1 SLIPPKSRCL
11 PKSLSPPVYG
21 VAVTLRRGRLV
32 LPGLGAGVLLALS
45 LPPWGWWPLAP
56 IGYAVLYRRLDG
68 VAIRGRLLTTFAAG
82 SGVFGIGLFWMSEF
96 SIPGA
101 VLAVLLHAAFLA
113 AGGALT
119 PPVRYRV
126 PAFVGAMTLTEA
138 FRMRWPFGGVPLG
151 GVPLGQIGGPAGP
164 AARLGGGLV
173 LLAIAVLVGAGG
185 VELVRRRWVGAVAL
199 PIAVVL
205 VIAGALAPNGHATGK
220 QLRIAI
226 VQGGGPR
233 GYTHLQTEE
242 AAAYDRQVAA
252 SVPVRG
258 PLDLVL
264 WPEDVVHV
272 PTDVADTP
280 EGADLSAL
288 AQRTN
293 ATVVAGVVEE
303 IPGGFHNLA
312 VAWSPGG
319 DIVSRYEK
327 VRRVPFGEYVPL
339 RGLIQHVADL
349 SAVPDDAVPGHGPA
363 ILHTPAGPLGT
374 LISYEVFF
382 ANRARS
388 AIQAGAQVLLVPTN
402 AASFSTS
409 QVPTQ
414 EVAGAR
420 LRAVET
426 GRWLAQA
433 APTGYSAVVDPDG
446 RVHTRSHLGKRRVI
460 TATVRLR
467 TGRTPYVR
475 WGDLPTV
482 ALSTLAVAG

>member
-1 SLIPPKSRCL
+1 VS
-11 PKSLSPPVYG
+11 
-21 VAVTLRRGRLV
+21 AVTLRRGRLV

-68 VAIRGRLLTTFAAG
+68 VAIRGRLLATFAAG
-82 SGVFGIGLFWMSEF
+82 IGVFGIGLFWMSEF

-339 RGLIQHVADL
+339 RGLVKHVADL
-349 SAVPDDAVPGHGPA
+349 SAVPDDAIPGHGPA
-363 ILHTPAGPLGT
+363 ILRTPAGPLGT

-388 AIQAGAQVLLVPTN
+388 AIKAGAQVLLVPTN

-446 RVHTRSHLGKRRVI
+446 TVHTRSHLGKRRVI
-460 TATVRLR
+460 TATVGLR

-475 WGDLPTV
+475 WGDLPAV
-482 ALSTLAVAG
+482 ALSTLAVAGCWAAVRRRDGQIAPA

>member
-1 SLIPPKSRCL
+1 ML
-11 PKSLSPPVYG
+11 
-21 VAVTLRRGRLV
+21 
-32 LPGLGAGVLLALS
+32 
-45 LPPWGWWPLAP
+45 
-56 IGYAVLYRRLDG
+56 
-68 VAIRGRLLTTFAAG
+68 
-82 SGVFGIGLFWMSEF
+82 
-96 SIPGA
+96 
-101 VLAVLLHAAFLA
+101 
-113 AGGALT
+113 
-119 PPVRYRV
+119 
-126 PAFVGAMTLTEA
+126 
-138 FRMRWPFGGVPLG
+138 
-151 GVPLGQIGGPAGP
+151 
-164 AARLGGGLV
+164 
-173 LLAIAVLVGAGG
+173 
-185 VELVRRRWVGAVAL
+185 AVAL
-199 PIAVVL
+199 
-205 VIAGALAPNGHATGK
+205 VIGGALAPNGHGTGRT
-220 QLRIAI
+220 LRVAI

-252 SVPVRG
+252 SVPVHG

-272 PTDVADTP
+272 PTDVAATP

-288 AQRTN
+288 AQHTN

-482 ALSTLAVAG
+482 ALSTLAVAGCWAAVRRRDGQIAPA

>member
-1 SLIPPKSRCL
+1 M
-11 PKSLSPPVYG
+11 
-21 VAVTLRRGRLV
+21 TLRRGRLV

-68 VAIRGRLLTTFAAG
+68 AAIRGRLLTTFAAG
-82 SGVFGIGLFWMSEF
+82 IGVFGIGLFWMSEF

-101 VLAVLLHAAFLA
+101 VLAVLLHAAVLA
-113 AGGALT
+113 AGGAAT
-119 PPVRYRV
+119 PPVRYRL

-138 FRMRWPFGGVPLG
+138 LRMRWPFGGVPLG

-173 LLAIAVLVGAGG
+173 LLAIAALVGAA
-185 VELVRRRWVGAVAL
+185 VAELASALRSGQNRWGWAVGAAAL
-199 PIAVVL
+199 AVSL

-220 QLRIAI
+220 RLRVAI

-252 SVPVRG
+252 SVSVHG

-288 AQRTN
+288 AQRTD

-303 IPGGFHNLA
+303 LPAGFHNAA
-312 VAWSPGG
+312 VAWSPAGR
-319 DIVSRYEK
+319 IVDQYEK
-327 VRRVPFGEYVPL
+327 VRRVPFGEYIPL
-339 RGLIQHVADL
+339 RGVIKHLADL
-349 SAVPDDAVPGHGPA
+349 SAVPTDAIPGHGPG
-363 ILHTPAGPLGT
+363 LVRTPAGRLGV

-388 AIQAGAQVLLVPTN
+388 AIKAGAQVLLVPTN

-433 APTGYSAVVDPDG
+433 APTGYSAVVDPNG
-446 RVHTRSHLGKRRVI
+446 TVHTRSHLGKRRVI
-460 TATVRLR
+460 TATVGLR
-467 TGRTPYVR
+467 TGRTLYVR
-475 WGDLPTV
+475 WGDLPVV
-482 ALSTLAVAG
+482 ALSTLAVAGCWAAVRRRGGQIAPA

>member
-1 SLIPPKSRCL
+1 MS
-11 PKSLSPPVYG
+11 
-21 VAVTLRRGRLV
+21 AVTLRRGRLV

-68 VAIRGRLLTTFAAG
+68 VAIRGRLLATFAAG
-82 SGVFGIGLFWMSEF
+82 IGVFGIGLFWMSEF

-339 RGLIQHVADL
+339 RGLVKHVADL
-349 SAVPDDAVPGHGPA
+349 SAVPDDAIPGHGPA
-363 ILHTPAGPLGT
+363 ILRTPAGPLGT

-388 AIQAGAQVLLVPTN
+388 AIKAGAQVLLVPTN

-446 RVHTRSHLGKRRVI
+446 TVHTRSHLGKRRVI
-460 TATVRLR
+460 TATVGLR

-475 WGDLPTV
+475 WGDLPAV
-482 ALSTLAVAG
+482 ALSTLAVAGCWAAVRRRDGQIAPA

>member
-1 SLIPPKSRCL
+1 M
-11 PKSLSPPVYG
+11 
-21 VAVTLRRGRLV
+21 TLRRGRLV

-68 VAIRGRLLTTFAAG
+68 VAIRGRLLATFAAG
-82 SGVFGIGLFWMSEF
+82 IGVFGIGLFWMSEF

-339 RGLIQHVADL
+339 RGLVKHVADL
-349 SAVPDDAVPGHGPA
+349 SAVPDDAIPGHGPA
-363 ILHTPAGPLGT
+363 ILRTPAGPLGT

-388 AIQAGAQVLLVPTN
+388 AIKAGAQVLLVPTN

-446 RVHTRSHLGKRRVI
+446 TVHTRSHLGKRRVI
-460 TATVRLR
+460 TATVGLR

-475 WGDLPTV
+475 WGDLPAV
-482 ALSTLAVAG
+482 ALSTLAVAGCWAAVRRRDGQIAPA